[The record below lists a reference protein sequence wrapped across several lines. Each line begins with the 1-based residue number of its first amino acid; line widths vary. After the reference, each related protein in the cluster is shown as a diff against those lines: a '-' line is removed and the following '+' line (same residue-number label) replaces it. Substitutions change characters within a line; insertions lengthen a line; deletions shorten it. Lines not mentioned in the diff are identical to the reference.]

1 MRKNMKMTNALI
13 LIMVLIAFLASCSE
27 NPGTTTMK
35 LILSTDVEN
44 GSRTLLPSDSTLLDV
59 TKYTITGTGPNGKT
73 FTKNTDS
80 NSVAI
85 EGLVI
90 GTWTVFVKG
99 LNREGTEL
107 VSGSTT
113 FNLTASSGPKTVV
126 LNTLVGTGTFSFVL
140 DWSLCDVLNP
150 GMEVYLTGPDMDSD
164 EVPLFVEMNTSA
176 KRATVSETLAAGSYK
191 VRAILTDGGQQVAG
205 LVEAV
210 RISNGTSTTGTHT
223 FHFSELGPTV
233 LAYFIDA
240 TGTPIKG
247 TLSMADNPETFLD
260 GGEYTCVFGFTEPD
274 KVDTDGLSIDWYY
287 DGNRIG
293 DTMPITMSGSTVS
306 VTVSSGVH
314 RIDAV
319 VYNKLR
325 GSTGSA
331 AYTFT
336 VVPDGKPGEMALL
349 NADAG
354 SAVSPD
360 AGTIISPL
368 PGDMFLVTVP
378 DSARMN
384 ICAVSGGSLQV
395 LKTYDASNFAWLGS
409 TRHVFSDSA
418 MDFIIVTDNYGGR
431 ENFTVLRFNR
441 TSNTLEEVVGM
452 RYEGSVS
459 TYGIPF
465 TNFTAAAFNPERG
478 FIYLSDAGRYGYD
491 YFFTVSGNT
500 IALSGTITKKSGTY
514 YNVADMDV
522 SADGSCFVWA
532 SEAATRLVS
541 ARTTDR
547 GTLTDATESQEAP
560 GSLRYARFVNNQ
572 TVVAGNA
579 AGLWSF
585 KVVPAGSYTT
595 YRDLGISVADI
606 AADGD
611 NYFYVADN
619 SSRIVSFEASG
630 YEVTQ
635 LGFTELDAPVSRI
648 CLSGKYLAVLTEQN
662 TIAMFKVIE

>member
-1 MRKNMKMTNALI
+1 MRKIMKATNALI
-13 LIMVLIAFLASCSE
+13 LLIAAVALLASCSE

-35 LILSTDVEN
+35 LILSTDVES

-59 TKYTITGTGPNGKT
+59 TKYTITGSGPNGKT
-73 FTKNTDS
+73 FTKSTDS
-80 NSVAI
+80 SSVSI

-90 GTWTVFVKG
+90 GQWTVNVKG

-107 VSGSTT
+107 VSGSAT
-113 FNLTASSGPKTVV
+113 FNLTASSGPQTVV

-140 DWSLCDVLNP
+140 DWSLCEVLNP
-150 GMEVYLTGPDMDSD
+150 KMEVYLTGPDMDSE
-164 EVPLFVEMNTSA
+164 EVPLFVEMNA
-176 KRATVSETLAAGSYK
+176 GARRATVSETLAAGSYK
-191 VRAILTDGGQQVAG
+191 VRAILKDGGQQVAG

-210 RISNGTSTTGTHT
+210 RISNGTSTSGTHT

-233 LAYFIDA
+233 MTYFTDA
-240 TGTPIKG
+240 TGTPIRG

-274 KVDTDGLSIDWYY
+274 KVDTDGLSIDWYC
-287 DGNRIG
+287 DGNKVG
-293 DTMPITMSGSTVS
+293 DTMPISRTGSTVTITAS
-306 VTVSSGVH
+306 NGVH
-314 RIDAV
+314 RVDAV

-368 PGDMFLVTVP
+368 PDNLFLVTTP
-378 DSARMN
+378 DSAKMHV
-384 ICAVSGGSLQV
+384 CTVSAGSLQV

-409 TRHVFSDSA
+409 TRHVFSDDA
-418 MDFIIVTDNYGGR
+418 MDFIIVTDNYGST

-441 TSNTLEEVVGM
+441 SAKTVEQVPGM
-452 RYEGSVS
+452 RYEGSVP

-465 TNFTAAAFNPERG
+465 TNFTAAAFDPADG
-478 FIYLSDAGRYGYD
+478 FIYLSDAGMYGYD
-491 YFFTVSGNT
+491 YFFTVSGST
-500 IALSGTITKKSGTY
+500 IAVSGTIRKKSGTY
-514 YNVADMDV
+514 YNVADMDA
-522 SADGSCFVWA
+522 SDNGTCFVWA

-547 GTLTDATESQEAP
+547 GSLTGMKESQDAP
-560 GSLRYARFVNNQ
+560 GSLEFARFVNNQ

-579 AGLWSF
+579 AELWSF
-585 KVVPAGSYTT
+585 KVVPDGTYTK
-595 YRDLGISVADI
+595 YRDLGVSVTDI
-606 AADGD
+606 AADGK

-619 SSRIVSFEASG
+619 SRRIVSLEASG
-630 YEVTQ
+630 YEITQ
-635 LGFTELDAPVSRI
+635 LGSTVLDDQIVRI
-648 CLSGKYLAVLTEQN
+648 CLSGKYLVALTDRNSMALFE
-662 TIAMFKVIE
+662 VIK